1 MASQELQQARKL
13 FEISRTRIDEQP
25 QKGQGLTLSCLI
37 VFPRWWALSTEA
49 IEPNFR
55 FITELVHVSHF
66 VHDGATAIE
75 PGNHASPVL
84 TAVFTSAAHARSIHF
99 VFSDKEI
106 RARQFLGIKADL
118 RLNDEA
124 DTVAV
129 HDVHTPLKGFSTDND
144 LLIRSKV

>member
-1 MASQELQQARKL
+1 MLTGVRQIVSLQRGYSSASQRLVRVLKRHRGSQELQQARKL

-75 PGNHASPVL
+75 
-84 TAVFTSAAHARSIHF
+84 R
-99 VFSDKEI
+99 
-106 RARQFLGIKADL
+106 
-118 RLNDEA
+118 
-124 DTVAV
+124 
-129 HDVHTPLKGFSTDND
+129 
-144 LLIRSKV
+144 